1 VAQQRNPKVPQGL
14 HKAGQGLWKAVLGDL
29 ASDWELTVA
38 ELHVLERACEC
49 ADRIDELEAEISSDG
64 LTTEGSRGQTILH
77 PAVAECRQW
86 KLTEAKLL
94 GSLDLAPPTEPSPV
108 QTRASRAATT
118 RWSRERRERARARG
132 AA

>member
-1 VAQQRNPKVPQGL
+1 VAQRRNPKVPQGL

-38 ELHVLERACEC
+38 ELHVLERACAC
-49 ADRIDELEAEISSDG
+49 ADRIDELEAEIKADG
-64 LTTEGSRGQTILH
+64 LTTTGSRGQVVLN
-77 PAVAECRQW
+77 PCVGEARQW
-86 KLTEAKLL
+86 ALVEAKLL
-94 GSLDLAPPTEPSPV
+94 GSLDLAAPAEPSPV
-108 QTRASRAATT
+108 QSRASRAATT